1 MSIKLERNGRI
12 RAIKVRQR
20 ELGMADEAYR
30 ALLRRVSQERLGEA
44 YDSCSTMPLKGLYA
58 VLDEMRR
65 LTGEGA
71 KASNLLGKPTTWRDG
86 CGDLIGKI
94 EAQLTDM
101 KLPWKY
107 ARAVLKR
114 VSSSGKSGSGTDRL
128 EWATANAL
136 GKVVAALDY
145 EQEKRQLAATVLEE
159 LAHIGMT
166 EADIPRLL
174 PSECSLRL
182 AKWARD
188 TRVMRRL
195 RGAIAAR
202 RDALEA

>member
-1 MSIKLERNGRI
+1 MTIKLERNGRI
-12 RAIKVRQR
+12 RAIKARQR

-30 ALLRRVSQERLGEA
+30 ALLRRVTLKHLGEA
-44 YDSCSTMPLKGLYA
+44 HDSCANMPLKGLYA

-65 LTGEGA
+65 LTGETSQ
-71 KASNLLGKPTTWRDG
+71 ASNMLGKPATWRDG
-86 CGDLIGKI
+86 CGELIGKI

-114 VSSSGKSGSGTDRL
+114 VSSSGTSGSGTDRL
-128 EWATANAL
+128 EWANAKAL

-145 EQEKRQLAATVLEE
+145 EQEKRQLAATVLDE

-182 AKWARD
+182 TKWSRD

-202 RDALEA
+202 AQAAQE